1 MDARAFQAE
10 VPGELVDLG
19 GDECAFVPAPLPP
32 AWPWPVH
39 LWPLLVR
46 AKEQLARLDGLTK
59 NLPDPGIFVRPLQ
72 QREAMRSSSLE
83 GTYASPR
90 ELLLFDLQ
98 PDLGL
103 AASTEGTAWREVHNY
118 NAALRHGA
126 ATVAERGLPFSLIQ
140 ELHTILLT
148 GVRGR
153 DRTPGRFRTEQ
164 VFIGVNHRF
173 TPPPVTHL
181 ASCLDQLRTYLAA
194 PTGDHDPL
202 VRCFLVHYQF
212 ETIHPF
218 SDGNGRVGRLLLSLM
233 IQAWCRTSGPWL
245 YLSAF
250 FDHHKDE
257 YIDRLFAVSARSQW
271 SEWVELCLRATI
283 EQATD
288 TIARC
293 ERLLSLWKDYRRRV
307 DEIRGASARLVK
319 IIEGLFANAFVR
331 VADLPARLD
340 VTYPTAKA
348 DTDRLLTAGILR
360 EVPAATPRTL
370 YAHELFEVAFAEP
383 DGPPSVER

>member
-1 MDARAFQAE
+1 MDARSFESGA
-10 VPGELVDLG
+10 PGELVDLRPG
-19 GDECAFVPAPLPP
+19 ECAFVPAPLPP
-32 AWPWPVH
+32 SWPWPVA
-39 LWPLLVR
+39 LWPLLAR

-59 NLPDPGIFVRPLQ
+59 NLPDVGLFVRPLQ

-90 ELLLFDLQ
+90 ELLLFDLK
-98 PDLGL
+98 PM
-103 AASTEGTAWREVHNY
+103 ASPSEAPEVNAWREVHNY
-118 NAALRHGA
+118 NEALRYGA
-126 ATVAERGLPFSLIQ
+126 TTVAERGLPFSLIT
-140 ELHTILLT
+140 ELHKILLT

-153 DRTPGRFRTEQ
+153 DRTPGRFRAEQ
-164 VFIGVNHRF
+164 VYIGANHRF
-173 TPPPVTHL
+173 TPPPITHL
-181 ASCLDQLRTYLAA
+181 AGCLDELRGYLEA

-233 IQAWCRTSGPWL
+233 IQSWCQASGPWL

-250 FDHHKDE
+250 FDQHKDE
-257 YIDRLFAVSARSQW
+257 YIDRLFAVSARGAW

-283 EQATD
+283 AQATD

-293 ERLLSLWKDYRRRV
+293 EQLLALWKDYRRRV
-307 DEIRGASARLVK
+307 DGIRGASARLMR

-331 VADLPARLD
+331 IADLPDRLGI
-340 VTYPTAKA
+340 TYPTAKA
-348 DTDRLLTAGILR
+348 DTDRLMAAGILR
-360 EVPAATPRTL
+360 ELPDTTPRTL
-370 YAHELFEVAFAEP
+370 YAPELYAVAFTEP
-383 DGPPSVER
+383 DGPPSVDR